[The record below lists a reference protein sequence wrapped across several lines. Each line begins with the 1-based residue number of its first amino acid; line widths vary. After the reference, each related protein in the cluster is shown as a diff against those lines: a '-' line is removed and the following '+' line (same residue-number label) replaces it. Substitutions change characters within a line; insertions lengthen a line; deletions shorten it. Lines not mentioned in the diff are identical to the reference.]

1 MRKLFYF
8 LFFLANLQGF
18 TCFAQD
24 PCNYNT
30 TSKKGGYWVF
40 FTYYQPNTQIPL
52 NGICEE
58 KKGNA
63 PFLYRSFEAG
73 RLQKEV
79 QYSTE
84 NKLVSSLE
92 IYTKRRDSIIGEYK
106 NYNEQGILMYHE
118 IYFYDKNQR
127 RCMHRKSY
135 HVNGKPRFDQFFAW
149 VKESELNEYQ
159 RPSHPPHTIDE
170 DGYTYLQVPF
180 GLERSFDDAGQ
191 IIEEKHHK
199 LLVDGTHEFA
209 SLEGPALKYHHN
221 GKIKE
226 MMSYKSGKH
235 HGEFVAF
242 NFLGDTICSGSYE
255 MGIKNG
261 LWTYWHDNG
270 KLKARHVYN
279 TQGKFP
285 FQAQKEEWAENGAL
299 VLLFHFDESGIGKLQ
314 EWTEQGV
321 LIHEQEL
328 VNLSIDKGKETF
340 WFPSGQMK
348 SLMNHTPGADTVYHE
363 WFESG
368 SEKMLKRIYFLDK
381 TKVTSNQEWYAN
393 GNLKD
398 VVLLEKS
405 EFTTVYSL
413 KKYFEDGTLSYFDY
427 RKSREQFV
435 EEYASNGIKIRSK
448 KLLDGKIHGRFQ
460 EFDSAGIIKLDIHY
474 ENGTRH
480 GAYRVYNKGVLSYE
494 AHYEHGVWIPKN
506 DKTISFMEAYQ
517 KLKVSE
523 KQIYTSATYHF
534 LNRFLYAPE
543 SMRKT
548 REEVDSIAAI
558 IWQLNRV
565 APHYPEWIS
574 YSLVGNQVLQI
585 RFIQSYHGDL
595 KTSDVVSDYSKEL
608 LAGLALLNVSLPDFQ
623 FVNGEVYV
631 TIELTEWINMA
642 MIKQIFPKN
651 FSLIHVYNPQLSVKS
666 KYASSVRYSIEQKT
680 VNSWKITIQ
689 NQMNT
694 YHILLYGDGTVE
706 IENQDI
712 SWSDFLNKDLST
724 TNNHSKWMYED

>member
-1 MRKLFYF
+1 MRYISLSCVC
-8 LFFLANLQGF
+8 LCTVLS
-18 TCFAQD
+18 FAQD
-24 PCNYNT
+24 PCTYQT
-30 TSKKGGYWVF
+30 YHKKGGSWVF
-40 FTYYQPNTQIPL
+40 STYYQPNTQIPL
-52 NGICEE
+52 EGICE
-58 KKGNA
+58 KKNGNA

-73 RLQKEV
+73 RLQKEL

-106 NYNEQGILMYHE
+106 NYNEQGVLMYHE
-118 IYFYDKNQR
+118 IYFYNKNKR

-180 GLERSFDDAGQ
+180 GRERSFDDAGQ

-209 SLEGPALKYHHN
+209 SLEGSSLKFHHN

-226 MMSYKSGKH
+226 KMSYKSGKL
-235 HGEFVAF
+235 HGDFVAF
-242 NFLGDTICSGSYE
+242 NFLGDTVCKASYE
-255 MGIKNG
+255 TGIKNG

-270 KLKARHVYN
+270 KVKARHVYN

-299 VLLFHFDESGIGKLQ
+299 VLLFRFDESGIGKLQ

-348 SLMNHTPGADTVYHE
+348 SLMNHVPGADTVYHE
-363 WFESG
+363 WYESG
-368 SEKMLKRIYFLDK
+368 REKMLKRNYFRDK

-393 GNLKD
+393 GNLKEE
-398 VVLLEKS
+398 VLLEKS
-405 EFTTVYSL
+405 EFTSVYSL
-413 KKYFEDGTLSYFDY
+413 KKYFEDGNLSYVDF
-427 RKSREQFV
+427 RKGREQFV

-460 EFDSAGIIKLDIHY
+460 EFDSTGTIKLDIHY

-480 GAYRVYNKGVLSYE
+480 GSYRVYNKGVLSYE
-494 AHYEHGVWIPKN
+494 AHYENGVWIPKD
-506 DKTISFMEAYQ
+506 DKTKSFMDTYQ

-523 KQIYTSATYHF
+523 KQIYTSAAYHI

-543 SMRKT
+543 SVRKT

-585 RFIQSYHGDL
+585 RLIQTYHGDL
-595 KTSDVVSDYSKEL
+595 KTTNVVSEYSKEL
-608 LAGLALLNVSLPDFQ
+608 LAGLAQLNVSLPDFQ

-631 TIELTEWINMA
+631 TIELKEWINMA
-642 MIKQIFPKN
+642 MMKQIFPKS
-651 FSLIHVYNPQLSVKS
+651 FSLIQVYNPLQSEKS
-666 KYASSVRYSIEQKT
+666 KYSSIVRYSIEQKT

-694 YHILLYGDGTVE
+694 YHIILYGDGTAE
-706 IENQDI
+706 IENQAM
-712 SWSDFLNKDLST
+712 SWSDFLNEDLST
-724 TNNHSKWMYED
+724 PNNHPGWMYED